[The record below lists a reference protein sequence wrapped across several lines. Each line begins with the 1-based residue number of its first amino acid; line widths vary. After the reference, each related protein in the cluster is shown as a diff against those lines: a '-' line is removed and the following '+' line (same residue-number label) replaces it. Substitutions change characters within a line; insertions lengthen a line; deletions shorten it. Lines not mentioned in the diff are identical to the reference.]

1 MEERHYLRG
10 EFLPLLGDIIPI
22 WNDSSIIP
30 RERNK
35 KSKKLFPI
43 VIESHGHIYKA
54 LLAVA
59 YVTIL

>member
-1 MEERHYLRG
+1 MEERNYLRG
-10 EFLPLLGDIIPI
+10 EFLPLLGDIIAI

-43 VIESHGHIYKA
+43 VIESHGR
-54 LLAVA
+54 
-59 YVTIL
+59 